1 MNIRKMLAEYIGI
14 DENDTCS
21 IAYRPC
27 LDGRL
32 IEDHKLPELVD
43 MVEETADR
51 LQGYGL
57 DKGTSYI
64 AAFEL
69 ITKHIFSKR
78 NEHDHQRC
86 PHCEV

>member
-21 IAYRPC
+21 IAYRPY
-27 LDGRL
+27 LEGRL
-32 IEDHKLPELVD
+32 IEDCKLPELVD
-43 MVEETADR
+43 MVEETAES

-57 DKGTSYI
+57 DKDTSYI

-69 ITKHIFSKR
+69 ITKHICSFSR
-78 NEHDHQRC
+78 R
-86 PHCEV
+86 VSA